1 MKSKLNSK
9 SLMRQISSKGSLW
22 AAALL
27 FAVAGNVQAQIYI
40 INDNLDSY
48 ANGTVTAGYTFGDVA
63 NSSHT
68 YVAGAGVGGSTAAVI
83 QSDFTPPG
91 VGYGGV
97 AYQYQD
103 GNTGGLNT
111 SPNLSDYTLSFDAE
125 VNKAGGGFALIV
137 QSWAGTYFSGAGP
150 TQSSS
155 SSDFTLSTA
164 GTFQHFSVNLSSL
177 SSGLNPTGQTLQIAW
192 QMDEFTYG
200 GPGTGDQLVIDN
212 VQLTMVPEPSSA
224 ALAALG
230 GLGGF
235 LAFRRR
241 RA

>member
-1 MKSKLNSK
+1 
-9 SLMRQISSKGSLW
+9 MRRISSRGFLW

-27 FAVAGNVQAQIYI
+27 VPFAANLQAQVII

-111 SPNLSDYTLSFDAE
+111 SANLGDYTLSFDAE
-125 VNKAGGGFALIV
+125 VNKSGGFGLIV
-137 QSWAGTYFSGAGP
+137 QSWASPGFSG
-150 TQSSS
+150 TFTSSS
-155 SSDFTLSTA
+155 SPSDYAITTP
-164 GTFQHFSVNLSSL
+164 GVFQHFAVNL
-177 SSGLNPTGQTLQIAW
+177 GTLNTGVNMTGQTLQLAC
-192 QMDEFTYG
+192 QMDEYMYG
-200 GPGTGDQLVIDN
+200 GPGTDDQLVIDN
-212 VQLTMVPEPSSA
+212 VKLTMAVPEPSTV
-224 ALAALG
+224 ALATLG
-230 GLGGF
+230 GLAG
-235 LAFRRR
+235 LVALRRR
-241 RA
+241 KA